1 MKIEPTNYMTIQ
13 GWMRTELKLTGNDLL
28 VYAIIYGV
36 SQDNGS
42 RFTGSLQY
50 LADWCGCSKQGIQK
64 NLKNLLERGLIKKE
78 ELTVSGI
85 KFVTYYT
92 TELHTIQLSC
102 TNNISNNNISNN
114 LNNTNNQLNLFKD
127 NNTSNKEDTYRERA
141 QKFVDD
147 YNSICVS
154 LPKCQRLTPKRSRAI
169 VKILK
174 IFSDDEIIE
183 CFNKLEESDFCSGR
197 SGKWRANFDFIL
209 SENNFT
215 KILDGNYDNRER
227 RCNVETI
234 SRGPKKQL
242 SEEERERIIKNGQ
255 KF

>member
-1 MKIEPTNYMTIQ
+1 MTERDFKGI
-13 GWMRTELKLTGNDLL
+13 WIPKDIWLNKELSIVEKALLAEIDSLKVCNAGND
-28 VYAIIYGV
+28 YFADFFGV
-36 SQDNGS
+36 SVPTIT
-42 RFTGSLQY
+42 R
-50 LADWCGCSKQGIQK
+50 AVAH
-64 NLKNLLERGLIKKE
+64 LKELGLIE
-78 ELTVSGI
+78 FSFDGRVRTLRLI
-85 KFVTYYT
+85 KM
-92 TELHTIQLSC
+92 IRQ
-102 TNNISNNNISNN
+102 TNQNDEYINTSISNN